1 MRHCLWRDKDLQK
14 KNPHLAAWGLVCK
27 PKKQGGLGV
36 LNLAVQNDCLQMKQ
50 VHKFYNRTDLTWVN
64 LAWEL
69 YYTTALPP
77 ARSRDIS
84 FWWRDCL
91 KTLPTYKN
99 LDICTFVQG
108 NSILLWQDTWSDIP
122 LKLKWPH
129 LFSFAKNESVSLKEA
144 LASPHIPDL
153 FHLPI
158 SEEALVQLNLFQAL
172 LQDLLPSAENDSWTM
187 LGNSSLPVS
196 KVYKRLMGDVRP
208 MPALDWM

>member
-1 MRHCLWRDKDLQK
+1 
-14 KNPHLAAWGLVCK
+14 
-27 PKKQGGLGV
+27 
-36 LNLAVQNDCLQMKQ
+36 
-50 VHKFYNRTDLTWVN
+50 
-64 LAWEL
+64 
-69 YYTTALPP
+69 
-77 ARSRDIS
+77 
-84 FWWRDCL
+84 
-91 KTLPTYKN
+91 
-99 LDICTFVQG
+99 
-108 NSILLWQDTWSDIP
+108 
-122 LKLKWPH
+122 